1 MNHIYLISD
10 HSFILSFTNSIIL
23 EVYEYLSDIH
33 IRKGFTMG
41 KKSIKENKNVYQLAR
56 EEAGMTRLQ
65 ASDALVFMSDSRIEK
80 IESEKCEPHP
90 DEILAMANAYKK
102 PSLCNYY
109 CSNECPIG
117 QKTVPE
123 LKEKALAQ
131 ITLEMLSTINI
142 LSKQKDRLVEITV
155 DGEISD
161 DEMRDFLAIKSELD
175 KMTVS
180 IESLKLW
187 IDQMIAEG
195 KWVD

>member
-1 MNHIYLISD
+1 
-10 HSFILSFTNSIIL
+10 
-23 EVYEYLSDIH
+23 
-33 IRKGFTMG
+33 MG
-41 KKSIKENKNVYQLAR
+41 KKSIKENKNFYQLAR